1 MTLPLRP
8 LGQTGIH
15 VSCLGLGT
23 VKFGRNQQVK
33 YPMSF
38 SLPEDKEVRAL
49 LDQAQAAGINL
60 IDTAPAYGSSEQ
72 RLGRLLQA
80 RDKWI
85 ICSKVGEEF
94 IDGKSIFNF
103 SGEHTRQRV
112 ERSLRD
118 LKTDYLDVV
127 LIHSDGRD
135 EEILDHTD
143 CLATLLKL
151 KQQGLV
157 RAIGMSSKTA
167 SGGLKAVA
175 LTDVVMV
182 TYNLTQQDDVSV
194 IDAARAANK
203 GVMVKKALDSGH
215 AAIGTANGATE
226 SLQFVLRRQ
235 GVSTVIIGTL
245 NPAHLAAN
253 VAAAAL
259 VRY

>member
-33 YPMSF
+33 YPTNF
-38 SLPEDKEVRAL
+38 SLPEDNAVRAL
-49 LDQAQAAGINL
+49 LDQAQQAGINL

-94 IDGKSIFNF
+94 SNGKSFYNF
-103 SGEHTRQRV
+103 TGEHTRQSV

-135 EEILDHTD
+135 EEILDTTD
-143 CLATLLKL
+143 CLATLLQL
-151 KQQGLV
+151 KQEGCI
-157 RAIGMSSKTA
+157 RAIGMSTKTV
-167 SGGLKAVA
+167 SGGLKAAA

-182 TYNLTQQDDVSV
+182 TYNLATQDDGTV
-194 IDAARAANK
+194 IDAALSANK
-203 GVMVKKALDSGH
+203 GVMIKKALNSGH
-215 AAIGTANGATE
+215 ACIGNEGGADA
-226 SLQFVLRRQ
+226 SLRFVLQRP
-235 GVSTVIIGTL
+235 GVSTAIIGTL
-245 NPAHLAAN
+245 NPAHLAVNVA
-253 VAAAAL
+253 VAAAC
-259 VRY
+259 

>member
-8 LGQTGIH
+8 LGQTGIQ

-33 YPMSF
+33 YPTSF
-38 SLPEDKEVRAL
+38 SLPQDREIVAL
-49 LDQAQAAGINL
+49 LEQAKQAGINL

-80 RDKWI
+80 RDEWI

-94 IDGKSIFNF
+94 SNGKSFFDF
-103 SGEHTRQRV
+103 SAEHTRLSV

-118 LKTDYLDVV
+118 LNTDYLDVV

-135 EEILDHTD
+135 EYILDNTD
-143 CLATLLKL
+143 CLTTLLQL
-151 KQQGLV
+151 KQEGLI
-157 RAIGMSSKTA
+157 RAIGMSTKTV

-182 TYNLTQQDDVSV
+182 TYNLSMQDDAPV
-194 IDAARAANK
+194 IDAARAAVK
-203 GVMVKKALDSGH
+203 GVMIKKALNSGH
-215 AAIGTANGATE
+215 AAIGTSGGAAA
-226 SLQFVLRRQ
+226 SLRCVLRRQ
-235 GVSTVIIGTL
+235 GVSTAIIGTL

-253 VAAAAL
+253 VAVAATC
-259 VRY
+259 

>member
-1 MTLPLRP
+1 MTLLLRP
-8 LGQTGIH
+8 LGQTGIN

-33 YPMSF
+33 YPTSF
-38 SLPEDKEVRAL
+38 SLPDDKEVRAL
-49 LDQAQAAGINL
+49 LDQAQQAGINL

-80 RDKWI
+80 RDNWI

-94 IDGKSIFNF
+94 SNGKSFYNF
-103 SGEHTRQRV
+103 TGEHTRQSV

-118 LKTDYLDVV
+118 LNTDYLDVV

-135 EEILDHTD
+135 EYILDNTD
-143 CLATLLKL
+143 CLATLLQL
-151 KQQGLV
+151 KQEGLI
-157 RAIGMSSKTA
+157 RAIGMSTKTV
-167 SGGLKAVA
+167 SGGLKAVT

-182 TYNLTQQDDVSV
+182 TYNLTMQDDAPV

-203 GVMVKKALDSGH
+203 GVMIKKALNSGH
-215 AAIGTANGATE
+215 AAVGTANGAAE

-235 GVSTVIIGTL
+235 GVSTAIIGTL

-253 VAAAAL
+253 VAVAATC
-259 VRY
+259 